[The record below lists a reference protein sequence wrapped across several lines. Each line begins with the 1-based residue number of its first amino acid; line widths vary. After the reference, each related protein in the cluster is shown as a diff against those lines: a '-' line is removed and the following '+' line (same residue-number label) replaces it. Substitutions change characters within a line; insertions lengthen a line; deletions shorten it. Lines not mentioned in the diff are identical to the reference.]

1 MATTNG
7 TIKAPRISKA
17 AMDAAQAVV
26 DGTKGTTV
34 LVKAPN
40 IMRAEFRI
48 VGTAPLVMNKFS
60 AKAQEM
66 MREKQAAGEA
76 GKNKKKRDP
85 KDFDKCYQDALR
97 ISPDGWHG
105 IHAGGFRNAMIS
117 ACRICGFPMTK
128 AKLSIFVEADG
139 FDKDD
144 GAPLVK
150 ITKGKPTKFEM
161 AVRNESGVADIRA
174 RPIWQPGW
182 ECALRILWDGDQF
195 KVEDITNLLMRV
207 GIQVGI
213 GEGRPDSSNSNG
225 MGWGLFSVEGRK

>member
-26 DGTKGTTV
+26 DAPKGTTV
-34 LVKAPN
+34 VVKAPN
-40 IMRAEFRI
+40 IMRAEFRL

-60 AKAQEM
+60 AKAFNQMRATQE
-66 MREKQAAGEA
+66 AGETA
-76 GKNKKKRDP
+76 KNKKKREP
-85 KDFDKCYQDALR
+85 KDFDKCYEDAMR
-97 ISPDGWHG
+97 ISHEGWHG
-105 IHAGGFRNAMIS
+105 IHAGGFRNALIS
-117 ACRICGFPMTK
+117 ACKICGFPMTR
-128 AKLSIFVEADG
+128 AKLSLFVMAAG

-144 GAPLVK
+144 SQPLVK
-150 ITKGKPTKFEM
+150 ITRGKPTKFEM
-161 AVRNESGVADIRA
+161 PVRNDNGSCDIRA
-174 RPIWQPGW
+174 RPLWQPGW
-182 ECALRILWDGDQF
+182 ECNLRIQWDGDQF

-207 GIQVGI
+207 GLQVGI